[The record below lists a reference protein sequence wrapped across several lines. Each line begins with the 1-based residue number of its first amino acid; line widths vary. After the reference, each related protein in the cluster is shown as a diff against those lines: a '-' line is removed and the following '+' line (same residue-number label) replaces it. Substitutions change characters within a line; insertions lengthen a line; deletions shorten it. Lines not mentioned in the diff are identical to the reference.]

1 MVKGCMAL
9 DLIEPWSIFTSWVCF
24 HLCYLQS
31 QALCG
36 NFTCLPLEAPTE
48 RKHLFQKSQQYHT
61 QSLIVA
67 KPHAVFE
74 PIAVV
79 PSCHALIGQAWL
91 HGMVVTLACSEP

>member
-1 MVKGCMAL
+1 MAL
-9 DLIEPWSIFTSWVCF
+9 DLIEPCSIFTSWVCF

-48 RKHLFQKSQQYHT
+48 RKHLFQKFQQYHT

-74 PIAVV
+74 PTAVA
-79 PSCHALIGQAWL
+79 PSCHALIGQAWS
-91 HGMVVTLACSEP
+91 HGMVVALACSEL